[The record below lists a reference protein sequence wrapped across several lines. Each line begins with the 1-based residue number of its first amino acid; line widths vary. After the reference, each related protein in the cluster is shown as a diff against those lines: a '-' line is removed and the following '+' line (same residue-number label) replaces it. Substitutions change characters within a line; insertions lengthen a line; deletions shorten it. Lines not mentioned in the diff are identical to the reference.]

1 VVVFI
6 QKGVEKSNMKKLI
19 FKILLPIILIAL
31 IILLYFYF
39 KSDKVNIN
47 FEEIKA
53 DINELYI
60 YGNHLN
66 LKGSLN
72 INQNIN
78 TIELVLFD
86 TIEQT
91 YNLNY
96 KNDNNQIN
104 FYISDK
110 KNNGIYLDNL
120 DKGNYQVYIKIT
132 FENNSNAYY
141 KLKNNTKYS
150 ETEYYTIRKDNKF
163 NYILISELEDTLNIE
178 VKSSKKKEIYDVV
191 IDAGHGGIDTGA
203 CYKGICETD
212 FTLDLSKKLKEK
224 LEENGLKVKLTRDDS
239 DKKGKK
245 FETYGDNGRI
255 DRAMSSKAKYLFSFH
270 LNSGLSSRTG
280 TEIYTTNNIDYTLAK
295 SIVDNIVIST
305 NTNYSNNPIFKVDK
319 GIYTRTFQKYEISDV
334 IKDAEEEGYDSYN
347 ITTNTTYYYIIRETG
362 GIITG
367 AYTDGREDDY
377 NKHYDTNVGLESY
390 ILELGYITNP
400 KDTQDIKNNMDN
412 YITAISKA
420 ILENICE

>member
-1 VVVFI
+1 
-6 QKGVEKSNMKKLI
+6 MKKII

-96 KNDNNQIN
+96 KNDNNQIS

-334 IKDAEEEGYDSYN
+334 IKDAEEEGYDPYN

>member
-1 VVVFI
+1 
-6 QKGVEKSNMKKLI
+6 MKKII

-96 KNDNNQIN
+96 KNDNNQIS

-120 DKGNYQVYIKIT
+120 SKGNYQVYIKIT

-334 IKDAEEEGYDSYN
+334 IKDAEEEGYNPYN

-412 YITAISKA
+412 YVTAISKA